1 MNDKETLACLLGG
14 LVPPE
19 PPGELH
25 GEVMQA
31 AVAALAREAPRDL
44 WTRLWESR
52 PLRLAWA
59 AVVLLLL
66 LGNLVA
72 PRATSTFRMRGIAPA
87 AAADE
92 LDSIARLP
100 RIDLETLPS
109 IGSVPSAVGAEPQ
122 PVQTPHQTK
131 ESRS

>member
-1 MNDKETLACLLGG
+1 MNDKETLARLLGG

-25 GEVMQA
+25 GDVMRA
-31 AVAALAREAPRDL
+31 ATAALAREAPRDL

-59 AVVLLLL
+59 AGVLLLL
-66 LGNLVA
+66 LANALV
-72 PRATSTFRMRGIAPA
+72 PRAASFSGMRGPAPA

-100 RIDLETLPS
+100 RIDLDTLPS
-109 IGSVPSAVGAEPQ
+109 IGSAASAVGAEPQ

-131 ESRS
+131 ESPS